1 MESKAKSTTF
11 QLIVKIWTVHVMA
24 VVLYLF
30 VLLVFVRILG
40 DAVSLI
46 IASVAVPVMYLVM
59 TYLEA
64 WRLGFKDRNM
74 VKSGRVSNDRYR
86 GIKAAA
92 LSQLP
97 GLVFGALCFMFPDN
111 WIVNGAVRYFFMS
124 MAYEIQ
130 TFGGVWYLLPALLPV
145 LSVPLGYM
153 LGRAD
158 KRMVN
163 KILYTDKRNEQ

>member
-1 MESKAKSTTF
+1 MENKAKSTTF
-11 QLIVKIWTVHVMA
+11 QLIVKIWTVHVMS

-30 VLLVFVRILG
+30 VLLVFVRIFG
-40 DAVSLI
+40 DAAALI
-46 IASVAVPVMYLVM
+46 IASIAVPVMYLVM

-74 VKSGRVSNDRYR
+74 VKSGRVSDDRYR
-86 GIKAAA
+86 GFKAAA

-97 GLVFGALCFMFPDN
+97 GIIFGVLCFILPDN

-130 TFGGVWYLLPALLPV
+130 NFGDIWYLLPALLPI